1 MRVTLL
7 FVTVRHY
14 AKLRSEWSGSTEFR
28 LNSTERARERESYAS
43 NGHCCIATCYWFLY
57 IYISN
62 VIWFQHESLRLFE
75 FPETMNAIHSSTI
88 RLSHNNNWWNSSEKQ
103 IFNDVVSVHGAVRV
117 LLFYLHQLFWFYWI
131 FICSRAHTR
140 STWEIHWN
148 NNWVMRWYQCT
159 LLLHNW
165 ENIQWN
171 ILSQWRIQSVFLF
184 CVTFSTSFDSLNW
197 YRFQNVSV

>member
-1 MRVTLL
+1 
-7 FVTVRHY
+7 
-14 AKLRSEWSGSTEFR
+14 
-28 LNSTERARERESYAS
+28 
-43 NGHCCIATCYWFLY
+43 
-57 IYISN
+57 
-62 VIWFQHESLRLFE
+62 
-75 FPETMNAIHSSTI
+75 MNAIHSSTI

-184 CVTFSTSFDSLNW
+184 CVTFSKSFDSLNSKLISIPKRFGLITILTGTTFFVFSHLITVLNNVKQMSKMTNC
-197 YRFQNVSV
+197 YRSTEI